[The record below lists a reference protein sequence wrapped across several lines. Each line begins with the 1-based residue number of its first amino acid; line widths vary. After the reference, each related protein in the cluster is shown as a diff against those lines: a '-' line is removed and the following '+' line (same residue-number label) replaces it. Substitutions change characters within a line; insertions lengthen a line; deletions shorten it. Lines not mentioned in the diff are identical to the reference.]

1 MTAQDKIKVDVGSEV
16 GELEAVIIHTPG
28 PEVENMTPST
38 AERALYSDILNLSVA
53 SKEYSQFKNI
63 LERYARTF
71 EVKDLLSDI
80 IKNEQTKTE
89 LIKKITST
97 CKLTEI
103 YYRLMKL
110 SDKELITQLIEG
122 VLLEKNN
129 LTSYLSKNNY
139 IIEPLHNF
147 FFSRD
152 PSFVINSDVFIGK
165 MAKKVRIREA
175 IIMES
180 IFKNHPLFETKTNSP
195 GYLENDGQNIT
206 IEGGD
211 IIVVDRNTLLIG
223 IGARTTT
230 QGVDYIINQLK
241 EKEEIK
247 HIIIQELPHT
257 PESFVH
263 IDMVVTFLD
272 VNTCIIYEPLIF
284 NGITYNTVLITIDNK
299 KVKKIETLDN
309 IIVSLKNIGK
319 DIKFITC
326 GDKKDKLIQEREQ
339 WHSGTNFFT
348 ISPGRVI
355 GYERNT
361 HTSEELNR
369 QGYEVIRAK
378 DALNGQKELDNYDKW
393 VVTIEGGELARGGG
407 GPRCMTLPVRR
418 KPL

>member
-1 MTAQDKIKVDVGSEV
+1 MTVQDKIKVNVESEV
-16 GELEAVIIHTPG
+16 GELEAVIIHSPG
-28 PEVENMTPST
+28 LEVENMTPST

-53 SKEYSQFKNI
+53 SKEYNQFKKI
-63 LERYARTF
+63 LEKYARIF
-71 EVKDLLSDI
+71 EVKSLLSDI
-80 IKNEQTKTE
+80 IKDEQTRTE

-97 CKLTEI
+97 CRFTEI
-103 YYRLMKL
+103 YYRLLEL
-110 SDKELITQLIEG
+110 SDKELVTQLIEG

-152 PSFVINSDVFIGK
+152 PSFVINDDVFIGK

-180 IFKNHPLFETKTNSP
+180 IFKNHPLFETRTYST
-195 GYLENDGQNIT
+195 GYVDNDKHNINF
-206 IEGGD
+206 EGGD
-211 IIVVDRNTLLIG
+211 IMVIDRNTLLIG

-241 EKEEIK
+241 DKEEVK
-247 HIIIQELPHT
+247 HIIVQELPYA

-263 IDMVVTFLD
+263 IDMVITFLD

-284 NGITYNTVLITIDNK
+284 NGITYNTVLITLEKK

-319 DIKFITC
+319 DIKYITC
-326 GDKKDKLIQEREQ
+326 GGKKDKLIQEREQ

-348 ISPGRVI
+348 VSPGRII

-361 HTSEELNR
+361 HTNEELNKN
-369 QGYEVIRAK
+369 GFEIIRAK
-378 DALNGQKELDNYDKW
+378 DALSGQKDLDNYNKW

-407 GPRCMTLPVRR
+407 GPRCMTLPVLR